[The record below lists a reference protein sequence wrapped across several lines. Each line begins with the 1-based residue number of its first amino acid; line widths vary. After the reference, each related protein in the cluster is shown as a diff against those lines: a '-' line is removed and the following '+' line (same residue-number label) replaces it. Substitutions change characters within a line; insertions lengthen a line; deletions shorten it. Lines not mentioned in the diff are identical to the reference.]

1 MKDTFQ
7 WSLVSFSALVFLCYF
22 DFFLFFYSFVL
33 PFCILREFPWAPC
46 LAVQLS
52 ACIPWILYLTR
63 SRLLFQTINSSL
75 LYLFPLLSAFCQ
87 NPCFSSIEFFFFWLS
102 FHYGHIGSSNS
113 LEGFPQHLWS
123 LQLRLWPHVLQAATP
138 LFKMHFLITTEYTL
152 LSVGKVWILISCGKK
167 HDLFPTLEEA
177 GGTKVALRIKKEFGF
192 VQVLHDSSVNTIFY
206 VSILLLYY
214 MVFFSEIYRIEVV
227 VSSYF
232 CWTYG
237 EILLG
242 YFSCIYYSSQE
253 DFQSELYYGDQ
264 YPEMSPLKLHE
275 D

>member
-1 MKDTFQ
+1 M
-7 WSLVSFSALVFLCYF
+7 
-22 DFFLFFYSFVL
+22 
-33 PFCILREFPWAPC
+33 
-46 LAVQLS
+46 
-52 ACIPWILYLTR
+52 
-63 SRLLFQTINSSL
+63 
-75 LYLFPLLSAFCQ
+75 
-87 NPCFSSIEFFFFWLS
+87 
-102 FHYGHIGSSNS
+102 
-113 LEGFPQHLWS
+113 
-123 LQLRLWPHVLQAATP
+123 
-138 LFKMHFLITTEYTL
+138 
-152 LSVGKVWILISCGKK
+152 SVGKVWILISCEKK